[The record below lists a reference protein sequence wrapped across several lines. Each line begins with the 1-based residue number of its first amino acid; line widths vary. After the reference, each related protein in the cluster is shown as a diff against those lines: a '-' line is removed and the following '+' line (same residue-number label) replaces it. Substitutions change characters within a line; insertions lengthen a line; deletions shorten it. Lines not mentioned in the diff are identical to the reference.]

1 MGQLARMQTLPIIT
15 EHDSSHIRVN
25 NNKLRQKWWGG
36 GGGGNVST
44 SRVQTLALLFSGILI
59 PLKNIVSLA
68 NFTDFNGH
76 TNGFHLE

>member
-1 MGQLARMQTLPIIT
+1 M
-15 EHDSSHIRVN
+15 V
-25 NNKLRQKWWGG
+25 GG

-44 SRVQTLALLFSGILI
+44 SRVQTLALLFSGMLI
-59 PLKNIVSLA
+59 PLKNIVSLT